1 MKRFSTLLA
10 TREIQFK
17 AKVRYYFKATRM
29 TLPPPKKKAVISVG
43 WGYKD
48 VEELESSYLAGDNVK

>member
-29 TLPPPKKKAVISVG
+29 TLPPPKKKGSNKCWLRI
-43 WGYKD
+43 
-48 VEELESSYLAGDNVK
+48 